1 MYCCLTLTNT
11 SLYQRTITQ
20 FGPCT
25 LRPTICAG
33 LVMMADLKPGEV
45 VLDPMAG
52 GGTISLEGAQMGP
65 QYHLGAEIHDL
76 AIARA
81 RDNYRDL
88 VTRNKLT
95 AQPPAD
101 FLQWDCLLPCL
112 RDNSVDVII
121 TDTLMAMAR
130 VVRPDTG
137 RAVLLTQD
145 KNSMMKSLGKINRY
159 WKSTKWIQTN
169 IGGLTA
175 LVFILNR
182 TSHSPCDTK

>member
-1 MYCCLTLTNT
+1 
-11 SLYQRTITQ
+11 
-20 FGPCT
+20 
-25 LRPTICAG
+25 
-33 LVMMADLKPGEV
+33 
-45 VLDPMAG
+45 MAG

-121 TDTLMAMAR
+121 TDLPFGKRSGSKADNRVLYPNTLMALAR

-159 WKSTKWIQTN
+159 WKSSKWVQTN

-182 TSHSPCDTK
+182 TSHSPCDIK